1 MIDKFAFRRKVMVL
15 EHCLTLARA
24 YYDQDNYQRSEYY
37 TLLASEYF
45 GEITGILERPEPVLA
60 EK

>member
-1 MIDKFAFRRKVMVL
+1 MIDRFAFRRKVMVL
-15 EHCLTLARA
+15 EHCLILARA

-37 TLLASEYF
+37 IRLASEYF
-45 GEITGILERPEPVLA
+45 EEITGILERPERVLV